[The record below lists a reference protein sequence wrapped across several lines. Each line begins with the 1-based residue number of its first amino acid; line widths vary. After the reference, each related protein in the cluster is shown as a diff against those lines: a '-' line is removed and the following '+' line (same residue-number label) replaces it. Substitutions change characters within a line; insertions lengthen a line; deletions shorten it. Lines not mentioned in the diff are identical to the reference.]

1 MGSALM
7 VALRRLDDAIA
18 TVENVAIVFL
28 CASLAVLLFT
38 NVLLR
43 YLFRSPFAWIDEVVI
58 AAFVWMIFLG
68 VSACVRSHQHLR
80 IDIVWRALPGSARQV
95 VGLFA
100 VAVMLVVIVSI
111 IYNGYHYAVF
121 VAGNITP
128 ILGIS
133 AAWLYVG
140 LPLGM
145 AFAAVHLVR
154 QTMDEGSDQ
163 VLQSVLERDE

>member
-1 MGSALM
+1 MLNFLLGG
-7 VALRRLDDAIA
+7 LRRLDDFIA
-18 TVENVAIVFL
+18 VLESVLITAL
-28 CASLAVLLFT
+28 SASLAVLLFA

-43 YLFRSPFAWIDEVVI
+43 YVFQAPFTWIEEIVV

-80 IDIVWRALPGSARQV
+80 IDVLCRALGGRANHLLGLVSASAV
-95 VGLFA
+95 LAIILA
-100 VAVMLVVIVSI
+100 VAV
-111 IYNGYHYAVF
+111 YGYRYAAF
-121 VAGNITP
+121 VAGNATP

-145 AFAAVHLVR
+145 VFAAVHVLR
-154 QTMDEGSDQ
+154 QTIDEGPGQ
-163 VLQSVLERDE
+163 VLQSVLEREE

>member
-1 MGSALM
+1 MVSALLTI
-7 VALRRLDDAIA
+7 LRRLDDAIA
-18 TVENVAIVFL
+18 ALENVLIVGL

-43 YLFRSPFAWIDEVVI
+43 YVFRSPFAWIEEVVI

-80 IDIVWRALPGSARQV
+80 IDIVWRIVGGRVRQV
-95 VGLFA
+95 LGFVS
-100 VAVMLVVIVSI
+100 VAVMLAIVVAIIV
-111 IYNGYHYAVF
+111 NGYHYAVF

-145 AFAAVHLVR
+145 AFALVHLLR
-154 QTMDEGSDQ
+154 QTIDEGPDE
-163 VLQSVLERDE
+163 VLQSVLEREE

>member
-1 MGSALM
+1 MLTILLDG
-7 VALRRLDDAIA
+7 LRRLDDFIG
-18 TVENVAIVFL
+18 TLENLLIVALSALV
-28 CASLAVLLFT
+28 AVLLFT

-43 YLFRSPFAWIDEVVI
+43 YVFRSPFTWIDEIVI

-80 IDIVWRALPGSARQV
+80 IDVLCRALGHHGNRML
-95 VGLFA
+95 GLVSVAATLVIILA
-100 VAVMLVVIVSI
+100 VTLF
-111 IYNGYHYAVF
+111 GYRYAAF
-121 VAGNITP
+121 VAGNQTP

-145 AFAAVHLVR
+145 VFAAVHVVR
-154 QTMDEGSDQ
+154 QTIDEGPGQ

>member
-1 MGSALM
+1 MVSALM
-7 VALRRLDDAIA
+7 AALRRLDDLI
-18 TVENVAIVFL
+18 AIVESVLITIL
-28 CASLAVLLFT
+28 CACLAVMLFT

-43 YLFRSPFAWIDEVVI
+43 YVFRSPFAWIEEIVV

-80 IDIVWRALPGSARQV
+80 IDIVPRYAGPRLKLELGVVS
-95 VGLFA
+95 VGLLMAILVA
-100 VAVMLVVIVSI
+100 VA
-111 IYNGYHYAVF
+111 YFGYQYAAF
-121 VAGNITP
+121 VAGNRTP

-145 AFAAVHLVR
+145 AFAAVHVIR
-154 QTMDEGSDQ
+154 QTIDEGPAV
-163 VLQSVLERDE
+163 VLQSVLEQED